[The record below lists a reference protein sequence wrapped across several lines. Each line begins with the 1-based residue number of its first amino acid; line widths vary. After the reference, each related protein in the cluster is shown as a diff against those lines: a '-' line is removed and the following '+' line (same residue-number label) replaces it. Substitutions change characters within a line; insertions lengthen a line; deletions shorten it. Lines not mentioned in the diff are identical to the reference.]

1 MRPVRLLDEW
11 PLSGWLLSRWQRDGW
26 RLNRLNRSLPISLVA
41 GALVWISG
49 PCQAN
54 AQSPAKGVSAAGTT
68 LRTETLERGR
78 TARLRLGAVSAEVEL
93 VPVKGDPQLQD
104 AQLQTVVTVMLKG
117 QAVGELRGPVTP
129 RSMQGAA
136 VVQIAELDTAN
147 VYPEVLLSA
156 FTGGAHCCNQTQV
169 LTRPRGEPTWSTV
182 ELGPFDGGPMPA
194 RIPMGGNVPLV
205 VSVDNRFLY
214 KFACYACGGAPAR
227 LWQLKAGR
235 FVDVSHQRR
244 YRPIYQQAVKRM
256 QAQLQEPIQPNDNPN
271 GWLAAY
277 VANMAMVGEL
287 QQGWMQML
295 ERYSRQSDWG
305 LKECLGG
312 YGKDG
317 CNSPEVVYPTYPD
330 ALRAFLKR
338 TGYWQ

>member
-1 MRPVRLLDEW
+1 MRYAGLVRRRLLTRAF
-11 PLSGWLLSRWQRDGW
+11 LRRG
-26 RLNRLNRSLPISLVA
+26 LPISLI
-41 GALVWISG
+41 ALVLALSSG
-49 PCQAN
+49 LSQAQ
-54 AQSPAKGVSAAGTT
+54 AQSRGKAAMAAGTT
-68 LRTETLERGR
+68 LRTDDLEGGR
-78 TARLRLGAVSAEVEL
+78 AAQLRSGGVLAEVAL
-93 VPVKGDPQLQD
+93 VPAKGKE
-104 AQLQTVVTVMLKG
+104 QLQTVVTVMLKG
-117 QAVGELRGPVTP
+117 QTVGVLRGPATP
-129 RSMQGAA
+129 RSMGGAA
-136 VVQIAELDTAN
+136 VVQIAELDSAN

-169 LTRPRGEPTWSTV
+169 LTRPLGQTTWQTV
-182 ELGPFDGGPMPA
+182 DLGPFDGGPMPA
-194 RIPMGGNVPLV
+194 RIPMGGDVPLV

-214 KFACYACGGAPAR
+214 KFACYACGGAPPR
-227 LWQLKAGR
+227 LWQLQADR

-244 YRPIYQQAVKRM
+244 YRPIFRQALQRLQV
-256 QAQLQEPIQPNDNPN
+256 QLQEPIQPNDNPN

-295 ERYSRQSDWG
+295 KRYSRQSDWG

-312 YGKDG
+312 YGKNG
-317 CNSPEVVYPTYPD
+317 CNTPEVVYPSYPD